1 MTNSIHEPT
10 PSPLRVRM
18 LEDMKGQRLSG
29 QTQKAYLR
37 SVEKFALF
45 LRRSPETAT
54 RDDFRRIQLHF
65 AESQIGSGKINSHVT
80 VLRAFLPFPHLDF
93 DFLSVYC
100 GIAPKRHF
108 DGNLEP
114 SET

>member
-80 VLRAFLPFPHLDF
+80 RFYAHSCRFLIWIFQAFIAALRPNDISTA
-93 DFLSVYC
+93 
-100 GIAPKRHF
+100 I
-108 DGNLEP
+108 
-114 SET
+114 